1 MVFSR
6 RDSKH
11 YPNKVGGRKTA
22 LPEDVPAKMQR
33 LFSDCN
39 AIKGKLLGDIIE
51 FPVRFE
57 RIHPFPD
64 GKGRAGRLHLFK
76 KRLKHSIVPF
86 IIEDNLKLFY
96 SERGCLLDTCLTAQD
111 RFKKYLDDF
120 RIGYSQA
127 CLHG

>member
-6 RDSKH
+6 RDYKR
-11 YPNKVGGRKTA
+11 YPNKVGGRETA

-33 LFSDCN
+33 LLSDCN

-57 RIHPFPD
+57 RIHPFPG
-64 GKGRAGRLHLFK
+64 GKGRAG
-76 KRLKHSIVPF
+76 
-86 IIEDNLKLFY
+86 
-96 SERGCLLDTCLTAQD
+96 GLLGPCLTVQD

>member
-1 MVFSR
+1 MR
-6 RDSKH
+6 R
-11 YPNKVGGRKTA
+11 
-22 LPEDVPAKMQR
+22 R
-33 LFSDCN
+33 LSDCN
-39 AIKGKLLGDIIE
+39 TIKGKLLGDIIE